1 MNMNEKTNLKKIEKK
16 IYSAL
21 FNDGTIDILIGLM
34 LLGFGL
40 SILLEDLGFGI
51 SEELMLYTVIPSFV
65 VYLVIVFF
73 VTNPRK
79 GIIKL
84 SEEKQRSKI
93 KFGLIQMIWLIL
105 ALIVGIYFSIQP
117 INNGIWNDVSVSLFW
132 IMGSIFLFSILAYTV
147 KVDRYY
153 IYGLLIAIP
162 FPFRVFTKTIF
173 FDISSS
179 MFLVVALIILF
190 WGIIILTRFIKNT
203 PKAGKL

>member
-1 MNMNEKTNLKKIEKK
+1 MNEKTNLKKIEKK

-51 SEELMLYTVIPSFV
+51 SEELMLYTIIPSFV

-84 SEEKQRSKI
+84 KEEKQRSKI

-105 ALIVGIYFSIQP
+105 ALIVGIYLSIQP
-117 INNGIWNDVSVSLFW
+117 ISTSIWNDVSVSLFW

-162 FPFRVFTKTIF
+162 FPFRVFTKTII

-190 WGIIILTRFIKNT
+190 WGIIILTRFIKNI